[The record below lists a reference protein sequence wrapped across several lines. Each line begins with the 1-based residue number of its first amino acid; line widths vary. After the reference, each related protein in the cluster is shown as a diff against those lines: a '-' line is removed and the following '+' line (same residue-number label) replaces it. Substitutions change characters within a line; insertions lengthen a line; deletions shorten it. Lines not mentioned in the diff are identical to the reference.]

1 MSGPLTDEALLALLD
16 RLDREPADALESQ
29 WLDFKPWQDAKADL
43 KVACE
48 YAACFA
54 NAEGGTLVFGVADK
68 VVGRS
73 RAIHGVR
80 GCDLDLFRRGVYEG
94 TRPALSV
101 SVSLLA
107 VPEGTGRLLVVRI
120 PRGASGPYGT
130 SAGLFKQREG
140 KNCMPLDPR
149 GFARARVSTG
159 EVDWSGQPAEGVA
172 LADLDPVQIARAR
185 NVLRAKDPA
194 SGLLALNDA
203 EFLTGLEGVR
213 DGQVTHTGMLLFA
226 RRDVLAARCPQAQFH
241 YVLLRNETTVARND
255 IERLPILEVIER
267 MEQVFQGPL
276 NPEEEISLGLFK
288 LRIPQFPL
296 EAVREAILNALTH
309 RDYTDPGE
317 VLVRH
322 SADELAITSPGGFI
336 AGISPENI
344 LRHEPKARNR
354 TLANAFVKLRLVES
368 SGIGRK
374 RIYRSLLEFGK
385 RRPVYCACAD
395 TVTLRIFNRGAN
407 PRLARMVSELSA
419 AGAPVSL
426 DHLLVLDAL
435 LQTDHIDTAAAAET
449 LQLSRDEAR
458 AVLEAMTD
466 PVLAL
471 LERRGHTLNATYHLA
486 KGVATAL
493 KGKAAYTL
501 SRGLDPVRYAELVR
515 EYLKDHGSITN
526 AELRQLLGLGASA
539 SASVEASKLLSKWSG
554 PDGFLDRRPPE
565 NRPRYVLRTRAAA
578 KPGKPAV

>member
-1 MSGPLTDEALLALLD
+1 MSGPLSDTELLRLLD
-16 RLDREPADALESQ
+16 RLEHEPADALESQ
-29 WLDFKPWQDAKADL
+29 WLDFKPWQDPKSDL
-43 KVACE
+43 KVAWE

-54 NAEGGTLVFGVADK
+54 NAEGGTLVFGVSDRT
-68 VVGRS
+68 VGRA
-73 RAIHGVR
+73 RAIHGAR
-80 GCDLDLFRRGVYEG
+80 GFDVDVFRRGIYEG

-101 SVSLLA
+101 SVSVLQ
-107 VPEGTGRLLVVRI
+107 VPEGTGALLVVHV
-120 PRGASGPYGT
+120 PRGDAGPYGT

-149 GFARARVSTG
+149 VFGRSRVSTG
-159 EVDWSGQPAEGVA
+159 EVDWSGAPADGVG
-172 LADLDPVQIARAR
+172 LGDVDPVQVARAR
-185 NVLRAKDPA
+185 NVLRSKDPG

-203 EFLTGLEGVR
+203 EFLAGLEAVR
-213 DGQVTHTGMLLFA
+213 DGRLTHAGLLLFA

-241 YVLLRNETTVARND
+241 YVLLRDETTVARND
-255 IERLPILEVIER
+255 IDRLPILEVIER

-276 NPEEEISLGLFK
+276 NPEEEVSLGLFK

-322 SADELAITSPGGFI
+322 SDDELAITSPGGFI

-344 LRHEPKARNR
+344 LRHEPRARNR

-374 RIYRSLLEFGK
+374 RIYRSALEFGK
-385 RRPVYCACAD
+385 RRPVYSATLD
-395 TVTLRIFNRGAN
+395 SVTLRIFNRGAN

-419 AGAPVSL
+419 EGAPVSL

-435 LQTDHIDTAAAAET
+435 LQADHIDVTEAAEA
-449 LQLSRDEAR
+449 LQLPREDAR
-458 AVLEAMTD
+458 PVLEAMTGAS
-466 PVLAL
+466 LGL
-471 LERRGHTLNATYHLA
+471 LERRGHTQAATYHLA

-493 KGKAAYTL
+493 KGKAAYTRT
-501 SRGLDPVRYAELVR
+501 RGLNPVRYAEMVR
-515 EYLKDHGSITN
+515 EYLNDHRSITN
-526 AELRQLLGLGASA
+526 AELRQLLGLGASP
-539 SASVEASKLLSKWSG
+539 SASVEASRLLGKWSG
-554 PDGFLDRRPPE
+554 PEGFLDKLAPE
-565 NRPRYVLRTRAAA
+565 NRPRYVLRKQA
-578 KPGKPAV
+578 GGSG